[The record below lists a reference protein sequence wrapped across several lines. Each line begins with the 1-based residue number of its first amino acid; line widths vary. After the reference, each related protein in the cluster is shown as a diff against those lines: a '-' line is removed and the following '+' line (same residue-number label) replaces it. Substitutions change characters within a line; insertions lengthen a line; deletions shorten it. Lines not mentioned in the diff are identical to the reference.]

1 MARFG
6 LQLPNFTLGGGDDAI
21 FRRFLE
27 LATAG
32 EEAGFSS
39 LWVMDHLYQL
49 PALGGADQPML
60 EAYTLL
66 GALAARTER
75 AELGTLV
82 TGVTY
87 RNPALLAKQVTTLD
101 VISGG
106 RAVLGIGAAWHD
118 IEHVAF
124 GYDFPSAGER
134 LDRLEEAVQICRAM
148 FTEAAATFQGRHYRV
163 DGVQNVPRPL
173 RPGGPPIMIGGGGE
187 RRTLALVAR
196 YADRCNVSGDLDTV
210 RHKLAVLREHC
221 RDVGRDPATIR
232 TTRLGGLFLAP
243 SASAADETRRMV
255 ADVAGAE
262 FAAAST
268 IGTADEVTEQVA
280 AILDAGIDEP
290 IFNLPFAPPATV
302 REVGALLTERF
313 AAVAD

>member
-21 FRRFLE
+21 FPRVLE
-27 LATAG
+27 LAIAG

-66 GALAARTER
+66 GALAARTSR

-87 RNPALLAKQVTTLD
+87 RNPALLAKELTTVD

-148 FTEAAATFQGRHYRV
+148 FTEPSVTFHGRYYHV
-163 DGVQNVPRPL
+163 EALQNVPRPL
-173 RPGGPPIMIGGGGE
+173 RPGGPQIMIGGGGE

-196 YADRCNVSGDLDTV
+196 YADRCNVSGDLDAV
-210 RHKLAVLREHC
+210 RHKLDVLSQHC
-221 RDVGRDPATIR
+221 RDVGRDPATIT
-232 TTRLGGLFLAP
+232 TTRLGSLFLAP
-243 SASAADETRRMV
+243 SQSAAEETRRMLI
-255 ADVAGAE
+255 DMAGEE
-262 FAAAST
+262 FAAGAT
-268 IGTADEVTEQVA
+268 IGTADDVTEQVA

-290 IFNLPFAPPATV
+290 IFNMPYAPADTV
-302 REVGALLTERF
+302 REVGALLSERF
-313 AAVAD
+313 ATVAD